1 MLKPKTAVEKPTVQH
16 AGTTSTMTEVPGP
29 VKARARAADA
39 EDLNGSRSV
48 RRALRIFELM
58 LDRSEPVSITTI
70 IEELDIPKSTAYEL
84 VRTLTDA
91 EYIEAS
97 AKDRGLFLGRKL
109 FQLGMAYRNRV
120 DLLKDGSQIVEELRD
135 VTGETVQFS
144 VFADD
149 HMQVLMKEEGI
160 RSIRIISNIGSRVP
174 VNWAAAGRLLVS
186 DMSDEDLTRLLE
198 RTMRPSPTGRA
209 SMDVATVIEQVRTF
223 RKLGYA
229 VESNQANDHAGCVA
243 APVIDKRGLCVAA
256 ISVAV
261 PEHRLEEPDR
271 SELIKAVKAAAE
283 RLSRRLSGH

>member
-1 MLKPKTAVEKPTVQH
+1 
-16 AGTTSTMTEVPGP
+16 
-29 VKARARAADA
+29 
-39 EDLNGSRSV
+39 
-48 RRALRIFELM
+48 
-58 LDRSEPVSITTI
+58 
-70 IEELDIPKSTAYEL
+70 
-84 VRTLTDA
+84 
-91 EYIEAS
+91 
-97 AKDRGLFLGRKL
+97 
-109 FQLGMAYRNRV
+109 
-120 DLLKDGSQIVEELRD
+120 
-135 VTGETVQFS
+135 
-144 VFADD
+144 
-149 HMQVLMKEEGI
+149 MKEEGI

-271 SELIKAVKAAAE
+271 SELINAVKAAAE

>member
-1 MLKPKTAVEKPTVQH
+1 MSGDAKPLDGGGVKAEAV
-16 AGTTSTMTEVPGP
+16 VPGKT
-29 VKARARAADA
+29 KARAVDA
-39 EDLNGSRSV
+39 EDANGSRSV

-58 LDRSEPVSITTI
+58 LDRAEPVSITTI
-70 IEELDIPKSTAYEL
+70 IETLDIPKSTAYEL

-91 EYIEAS
+91 EYVETS
-97 AKDRGLFLGRKL
+97 GKDRGLFLGRKL

-135 VTGETVQFS
+135 TTGETVQFS
-144 VFADD
+144 IFADD

-160 RSIRIISNIGSRVP
+160 RAIRIISNIGSRVP

-186 DMSDEDLTRLLE
+186 DMSDAELTLLLE

-209 SMDVATVIEQVRTF
+209 CMDVQIVIEQVRAF
-223 RKLGYA
+223 RRQGYA
-229 VESNQANDHAGCVA
+229 LESNEANDHAGCVA
-243 APVIDKRGLCVAA
+243 APVIDAQGRCIAA

-261 PEHRLEEPDR
+261 PEHRLAEPDR
-271 SELIKAVKAAAE
+271 SVLIDAVTAAAE